1 MPQQR
6 RRRPRKPRAA
16 KRPFQAPRELIVIA
30 DAQAGLTV
38 RPGSVEAAAVAA
50 APISRVLSGAEA
62 QMRPLFGAT
71 EQRVRHEAAE
81 QATLTGEPP
90 PDLSVYYTCEADDA
104 RLDELAENLLETEG
118 IVGAYVAPP
127 PEPPVD
133 LELLN
138 AMVPSEES
146 APPVT
151 PDFTSRQTYLGAAP
165 AGIDAQYAWTLPGGR
180 GAGVGICDVE
190 GAWRFDHEDLLVNQ
204 GGAVGTQSTELSWRN
219 HGTAVASEF
228 GGDLNAFGVT
238 GICSDANTRGF
249 SIFAGM
255 GSAGAIRAAADALN
269 PGDIILIELHRP
281 GPGASGAG
289 QDGYIA
295 VEWWPADFD
304 AIRYAVNKGVIV
316 VEAAGNGSRNLDDP
330 IYNTPQAGF
339 PPGWTN
345 PFNRSNRDSGA
356 IVVGAGAPP
365 PGTHGRDHGPDRS
378 RLGFSNWGSMLDAQ
392 GWGREVT
399 ACAYG
404 DLQGGAD
411 ERVWFTDQFSGTS
424 SASPI
429 VVGACGSIQGVR
441 RAQGQPP
448 HTPAQMRSVLRT
460 TGSPQQDAP
469 GAPAS
474 QRIGNRPNLR
484 EVLGPKPKEIFKE
497 KSEKPENKELKAEKA
512 ERKEGK
518 ELKAEKVEQKEGKEL
533 KVEQKEG
540 KELKVEQKEGKLEK
554 NEKLEIEGHRF
565 GGGGLEE
572 RIGALEQTIGQLSH
586 FITREMRPDLSSG
599 ALSGES
605 DLQDLT
611 RELGGKAKE
620 EVEKLSE

>member
-6 RRRPRKPRAA
+6 RTRKPRAA
-16 KRPFQAPRELIVIA
+16 KGPFQAPRELIVIA
-30 DAQAGLTV
+30 DPQAGFTV

-50 APISRVLSGAEA
+50 APIDRALSGAEA

-71 EQRVRHEAAE
+71 EERVRYELTE
-81 QATLTGEPP
+81 QAALTGEAP
-90 PDLSVYYTCEADDA
+90 PDLSVYYRCEAEDS
-104 RLDELAENLLETEG
+104 RLDELAERLLGAEG

-127 PEPPVD
+127 AEPPVE

-138 AMVPSEES
+138 EMVPSEES
-146 APPVT
+146 APPAT

-165 AGIDAQYAWTLPGGR
+165 GGIEAQFAWTLPGGR
-180 GAGVGICDVE
+180 GAGVRICDVE
-190 GAWRFDHEDLLVNQ
+190 GAWRFDHEDLLANQ
-204 GGAVGTQSTELSWRN
+204 GGAMGTQSTDLSWRN
-219 HGTAVASEF
+219 HGTAVTSEF
-228 GGDLNAFGVT
+228 GGDVNPFGVT
-238 GICSDANTRGF
+238 GICADANVRGF
-249 SIFAGM
+249 SIFSGT
-255 GSAGAIRAAADALN
+255 GSAGAIRAAADALG

-295 VEWWPADFD
+295 VEWWPAEFD

-316 VEAAGNGSRNLDDP
+316 VEAGGNGARNLDDP
-330 IYNTPQAGF
+330 IYNTPQPGF

-378 RLGFSNWGSMLDAQ
+378 RLDFSNYGSMVDAQ

-399 ACAYG
+399 GCAYG

-411 ERVWFTDQFSGTS
+411 ERFWYTDQFSGTS

-429 VVGACGSIQGVR
+429 VVGACGCIQGVR

-448 HTPAQMRSVLRT
+448 NTPAQMRSVLRS

-469 GAPAS
+469 GRPAS

-484 EVLGPKPKEIFKE
+484 QVLAPKSKEILKE
-497 KSEKPENKELKAEKA
+497 KGEKPE
-512 ERKEGK
+512 RK
-518 ELKAEKVEQKEGKEL
+518 ELKAEKVEKPEGKEGKEL
-533 KVEQKEG
+533 KLEKNE
-540 KELKVEQKEGKLEK
+540 KVERKEVKEVKLEK
-554 NEKLEIEGHRF
+554 NEKLEIEGRGF
-565 GGGGLEE
+565 GGGLEE
-572 RIGALEQTIGQLSH
+572 RVGALEQAMGQLSH
-586 FITREMRPDLSSG
+586 FITTEMRPDLSLG
-599 ALSGES
+599 ALSGETDYPQLS
-605 DLQDLT
+605 GNP
-611 RELGGKAKE
+611 GGKSKE
-620 EVEKLSE
+620 EVEKLREQG